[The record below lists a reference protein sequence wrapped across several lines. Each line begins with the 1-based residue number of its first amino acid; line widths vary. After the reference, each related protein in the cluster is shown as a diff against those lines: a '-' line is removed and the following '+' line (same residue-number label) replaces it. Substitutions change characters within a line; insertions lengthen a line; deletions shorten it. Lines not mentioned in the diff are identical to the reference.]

1 MTKKMKLSIE
11 QIRKIAVGAA
21 YVDEIDEKIRLHRFT
36 KDQEEL
42 YRGCSSDFY
51 SKCFS
56 TAGIRLE
63 FVTNSTSLFLKTDVC
78 SGSSR
83 KFFSHAVYV
92 NGEFIGELAAQTN
105 VGVFSE
111 SFSLGEGEKT
121 VTVYFPWS
129 VCSKIIELSIDDDA
143 TLEPVQRSLKMLQ
156 FGDSITHGYDAKA
169 PVASYAS
176 LVADALDAYAINKGI
191 GGEIFFPE
199 LAKLPDEISPNIITV
214 AYGTNDWASGK
225 LERFETNSRA
235 FYENLAKL
243 YPNAKIFALAPIWR
257 KDHDKSNKM
266 CEFSHVSEH
275 FREIAKAIPNMRVID
290 CFDFVPHDP
299 ACFSPDC
306 LHPNDEGFS
315 YYAEGVLR
323 AILEYNE

>member
-1 MTKKMKLSIE
+1 MKLSVE
-11 QIRKIAVGAA
+11 QIRKIATGAA
-21 YVDEIDEKIRLHRFT
+21 YVDEIDGNIQLHRFT
-36 KDQEEL
+36 KEQEEA
-42 YRGCSSDFY
+42 YKSRSNDFY
-51 SKCFS
+51 KKCFA

-63 FVTNSTSLFLKTDVC
+63 FVTDSSTLFLKTEVF

-129 VCSKIIELSIDDDA
+129 ACSKIIELSIDDGA
-143 TLEPVQRSLKMLQ
+143 TLEPIQKSLRMIQ

-169 PVASYAS
+169 PAASYAS

-199 LAKLPDEISPNIITV
+199 LATLPDEISPDIITV
-214 AYGTNDWASGK
+214 AYGTNDWARGE
-225 LERFETNSRA
+225 LEKFETNSRA
-235 FYENLAKL
+235 FYEDLAKL
-243 YPNAKIFALAPIWR
+243 YPNATIFALAPIWR
-257 KDHDKSNKM
+257 GEYNKSDRM
-266 CEFSHVSEH
+266 CDFSHIAEH
-275 FREIAKAIPNMRVID
+275 FREIAKDIANLRVID